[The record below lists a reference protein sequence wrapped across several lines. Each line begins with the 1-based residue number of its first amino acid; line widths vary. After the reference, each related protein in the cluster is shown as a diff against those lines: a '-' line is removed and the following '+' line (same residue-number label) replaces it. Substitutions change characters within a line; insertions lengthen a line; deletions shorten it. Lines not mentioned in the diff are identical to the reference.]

1 MKLSKLSYCLLIGLL
16 PMAMSGAS
24 SQQATVYATGLS
36 FPSKAIVISG
46 GSLLVAEAGT
56 TPNSGRISLI
66 LPGGQRQTLIDGLPS
81 GMAAP
86 DGAADGP
93 DGLAIQGQTLYI
105 ANGEGDTFVN
115 GPHPGTFVANP
126 AGPSSPILASILKVT
141 FNKDIGSLAGGFTL
155 QPADHYTLLDG
166 STVTLSD
173 SAGEQ
178 ASAQLLTQFRPA
190 IPDAIHIYR
199 NSHPYGLALNSY
211 FPDYLYVAD
220 AGMNIVRQVNLSTGQ
235 TQTLTRFPNTPDPVK
250 GPPTIEAVPTSV
262 HAYGNQL
269 LVSLLSGVPFVPGQS
284 SVMAVDPATGKS
296 WEFMYYLTSTIDVA
310 VLPTSGPRPVFF
322 SLEYSSQLTA
332 KPLPAGK
339 VMRYDSPAGY
349 VYVDGLNSP
358 TSMALD
364 ADNGK
369 LYITDRLD
377 GTVLVAPI
385 TQ

>member
-1 MKLSKLSYCLLIGLL
+1 MRLFKLSYCLLIGLV
-16 PMAMSGAS
+16 PMVLSGAS

-36 FPSKAIVISG
+36 FPSKVIVLG
-46 GSLLVAEAGT
+46 GGNLLVAEAGT

-66 LPGGQRQTLIDGLPS
+66 LAGGQRQTLMDGLPS

-86 DGAADGP
+86 NGSADGP

-115 GPHPGTFVANP
+115 GPQQGTFVPNP

-141 FNKDIGSLAGGFTL
+141 FNKDIGSLGGGFTL

-178 ASAQLLTQFRPA
+178 ATVQLLAQFRPA
-190 IPDAIHIYR
+190 IPDAKHIYR

-235 TQTLTRFPNTPDPVK
+235 TQTLTRFPNVPDPVK
-250 GPPTIEAVPTSV
+250 GPPVIEAVPTSV

-284 SVMAVDPATGKS
+284 SVMAIDPATGKS
-296 WEFMYYLTSTIDVA
+296 WEFMFYLTSTIDVA
-310 VLPTSGPRPVFF
+310 VLPTSGPRPIFF
-322 SLEYSSQLTA
+322 SLEYSSQLSA
-332 KPLPAGK
+332 SPLPAGK
-339 VMRYDSPAGY
+339 VMRYDSPSGY

-358 TSMALD
+358 TSIALD
-364 ADNGK
+364 GDAGK
-369 LYITDRLD
+369 LYISDRLD